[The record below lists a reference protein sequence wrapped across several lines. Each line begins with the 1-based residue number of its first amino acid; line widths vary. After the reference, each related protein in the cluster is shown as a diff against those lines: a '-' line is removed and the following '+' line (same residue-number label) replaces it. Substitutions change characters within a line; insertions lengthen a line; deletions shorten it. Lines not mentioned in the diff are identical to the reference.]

1 MLSGIYVA
9 LVTPFKDGKIDFA
22 AFERYVSHVISAA
35 KISGV
40 VVCGSTGESLMLTQE
55 EKKSLISTAA
65 RVVDGKVKLFAGII
79 ESSQDAALDIMRN
92 TENLVDG
99 FLCICP
105 YYIKPSQEQLYGYFS
120 TISAQ
125 TEKSIILY
133 NNPGRCGVSIEWDC
147 FNRLVEIN
155 NIVAIKECASDLT
168 RFALWRKNIKGQC
181 AFLSGNDDAFCGAL
195 AMGADGVISVS
206 ANIATALYVRMYCA
220 YQEGDFERFAV
231 LRDSLAPLHSLL
243 FKEPSPA
250 PVKYA
255 LSKMGL
261 MTDEVRAPLTSLSSA
276 LKSSI
281 DGFLEQNGFV

>member
-1 MLSGIYVA
+1 
-9 LVTPFKDGKIDFA
+9 
-22 AFERYVSHVISAA
+22 
-35 KISGV
+35 
-40 VVCGSTGESLMLTQE
+40 
-55 EKKSLISTAA
+55 
-65 RVVDGKVKLFAGII
+65 
-79 ESSQDAALDIMRN
+79 
-92 TENLVDG
+92 
-99 FLCICP
+99 
-105 YYIKPSQEQLYGYFS
+105 
-120 TISAQ
+120 
-125 TEKSIILY
+125 
-133 NNPGRCGVSIEWDC
+133 
-147 FNRLVEIN
+147 
-155 NIVAIKECASDLT
+155 
-168 RFALWRKNIKGQC
+168 
-181 AFLSGNDDAFCGAL
+181 
-195 AMGADGVISVS
+195 MGADGVISVS